1 MSDTY
6 HTMDSS
12 NEQLKFSREQG
23 FFDKSL
29 TIKAL
34 IGLLFAIFLFL
45 FLHFREVHVEVLELN
60 SIAPKYIISQVDFEF
75 YDIEATLI
83 LKQEALRDIGKIY
96 TISEKEI
103 RQRKLEF
110 ENYLIYNQD
119 WRKDVPNSSF
129 DEMYKAVDIL
139 SNNMILLRFTDPRTY
154 QKIQKLNLSSADYL
168 LFHPSDLSEDIYLPD
183 QVWFHLR
190 ELLSPDDEFQHETLN
205 FVVDYFKTRPW
216 KVEEDILGEGKL
228 QKKIQT
234 TVPDKQTK
242 VSSGSRII
250 DQGEKVTPRHIAM
263 LQAMKKALKEQRHL
277 WHPITLAGSL
287 IMTLLLTM
295 VCAGYLK
302 SSHPQIYSSNRKLFL
317 LTTVTILTLVWAKG
331 VEYII
336 LNASN
341 NLIEIVR
348 YPLFV
353 PFSAILVCSLINPA
367 IAMFLS
373 VFLTVVLTM
382 TLPFENQ
389 GFLVTNLGAAIVAI
403 ISGRTL
409 RRRKEIFVV
418 CGKAWMFCAVVII
431 SMNFY
436 DDRLNSSSLMGDLF
450 SSLFFM
456 IFTSVLVVG
465 LLPLLESLFHIMTD
479 VTLMEYMDPN
489 HDLLRRLSFEAPGTY
504 QHSVVVGSI
513 SESAAMA
520 IGANGLFCRVSAL
533 YHDIGKMAT
542 PQYFTENQQG
552 GMNIHQ
558 LLTPL
563 ESAHVIIAHISE
575 GVAMARKAGLPEQ
588 FIDIIK
594 EHHGTTLVYYF
605 YRKQLEML
613 GGDKDLVDDKEFRY
627 SGPKPRSKESAIIM
641 IADSLEA
648 ASRSLERI
656 DRDTVTE
663 LIDRLIREK
672 AEDGQFDECL
682 LTFEELGIVKKNM
695 VKILLAAAHSRVKY
709 PVKDKPFTELQEA

>member
-1 MSDTY
+1 
-6 HTMDSS
+6 MDSY

-29 TIKAL
+29 AIRAL
-34 IGLLFAIFLFL
+34 IGLLFAVCLFL

-60 SIAPKYIISQVDFEF
+60 SIAPKYIVSQVDFDFFDE
-75 YDIEATLI
+75 EATII

-96 TISEKEI
+96 NISEKEI
-103 RQRKLEF
+103 RKRSLEF

-119 WRKDVPNSSF
+119 WRKDVPNSTF
-129 DEMYKAVDIL
+129 EEMYRAVDL
-139 SNNMILLRFTDPRTY
+139 LGKNLVQLRFTDPRTF
-154 QKIQKLNLSSADYL
+154 QKIQQLNLRSSDYIL
-168 LFHPSDLSEDIYLPD
+168 YNPGGPTEEAYLPG
-183 QVWFHLR
+183 QVWSHL
-190 ELLSPDDEFQHETLN
+190 EQSLTSDNDFKTETLN
-205 FVVDYFKTRPW
+205 FVLNYFKTKPW
-216 KVEEDILGEGKL
+216 KVEEAILDERML
-228 QKKIQT
+228 HKKIQAI
-234 TVPDKQTK
+234 VPDKYTE
-242 VSSGSRII
+242 VSSGSRLI
-250 DQGEKVTPRHIAM
+250 DQGEKVTARHIAM
-263 LQAMKKALKEQRHL
+263 LQAMKKAVKEQRHL

-287 IMTLLLTM
+287 IMTLILTLI
-295 VCAGYLK
+295 CGGYLK
-302 SSHPQIYSSNRKLFL
+302 SSHPQIFSSNRKLFL
-317 LTTVTILTLVWAKG
+317 LTTVTILTLVWAKLI
-331 VEYII
+331 EYVL

-341 NLIEIVR
+341 NMIEFVR
-348 YPLFV
+348 YPLLV
-353 PFSAILVCSLINPA
+353 PFAAILICSLINPG
-367 IAMFLS
+367 IAMFVS

-382 TLPFENQ
+382 TMPFENQ
-389 GFLVTNLGAAIVAI
+389 GFLLTNLGAAIVAI
-403 ISGRTL
+403 ISGRAL

-418 CGKAWMFCAVVII
+418 CGKAWLFCAIVIV

-436 DDRLNSSSLMGDLF
+436 DDRLNSGALLGDLF

-489 HDLLRRLSFEAPGTY
+489 HELLRRLSFEAPGTY

-520 IGANGLFCRVSAL
+520 IGANGLFCRVSCL
-533 YHDIGKMAT
+533 YHDIGKMST

-563 ESAHVIIAHISE
+563 ESAHVITAHVSE

-605 YRKQLEML
+605 YRKQLELL
-613 GGDKDLVDDKEFRY
+613 GGDKDLIDEKEFRY

-656 DRDTVTE
+656 DKESVTE
-663 LIDRLIREK
+663 LIERLIREK

-682 LTFEELGIVKKNM
+682 LTFEELGIVKKTM

-709 PVKDKPFTELQEA
+709 PVKDKPFLEVQEVLA